1 MGLCGAQGIW
11 PTLLLAASLSGAQSA
26 TSPSAVFGY
35 RDFQAE
41 QKIETKFLAVPSAR
55 LAGEHLKKL
64 SAEPHMAGTPA
75 DRTTVEYV
83 AGKFRE
89 AGLET
94 EIVPYRVLLSRP
106 TELRV
111 QAWNSAG
118 RLLLDGPTPEHVEGD
133 PAADNPQVTVPFNA
147 SSASGDVT
155 GEVVYA
161 NFGRPEDFDHL
172 AAEHIDLHGK
182 IVLVRYGSNF
192 RGVKVR
198 LAEAH
203 GAAGVLIYS
212 DPADDGQGKG
222 DAWPL
227 GPWRPDTG
235 VQRGSVQNLSQY
247 PGDPETPGV
256 ASTLDLPDSARV
268 SPVQSGDQPG
278 IVSIPISAR
287 DAAPILA
294 AMGGPPAPE
303 NWQGGLAFGYRLG
316 PGGARV
322 RLLLK
327 QDNQRRVI
335 WDVIG
340 KVRGSLYPDEWV
352 IAGNHRD
359 AWVYGTVD
367 PVSGTAAM
375 LEAVH
380 GIGALLREG
389 WKPRRTLLFCS
400 WDAEEEGLI
409 GSTEW
414 VEQNARAMEH
424 AVAYFNV
431 DVAVS
436 GPNFY
441 AAAVPSLGEFLR
453 DLTRSISS
461 PVGGTVFEQWS
472 NGLGEQKSH
481 DAANAPAGADEG
493 VRIGALGSG
502 SDFTPFLEHA
512 GVPSA
517 DIGSEGPY
525 GVYHSAF
532 DDFAWYVQNADPHF
546 VYLQEM
552 ARVFGLEALRMA
564 DADVL
569 PLDYVAYARTV
580 QTYLQAARRKAHEAK
595 LAGLDFDASDAAA
608 GRFAAAARCAWSQQS
623 APSGNEAMLD
633 QALRQTESAFLD
645 EAGLPGRPWYR
656 HLIYAPGK
664 TTGYAA
670 VVLPGVSEAIDA
682 GDAQLAAW
690 QLVLLTEALD
700 RAARTLANAAGAQ
713 APCPAAP

>member
-1 MGLCGAQGIW
+1 MGHVAQGIW
-11 PTLLLAASLSGAQSA
+11 LALLLASSLLSAQSA
-26 TSPSAVFGY
+26 PSRSTVFGY
-35 RDFQAE
+35 RNFQAE
-41 QKIETKFLAVPSAR
+41 QKIETKFLAVPSAQ

-75 DRTTVEYV
+75 DRTTAEYV

-133 PAADNPQVTVPFNA
+133 AAADNSGIAAPFNA

-161 NFGRPEDFDHL
+161 NYGRVEDFARL
-172 AAEHIDLHGK
+172 AAAHIDLHGK

-192 RGVKVR
+192 RGIKVR
-198 LAEAH
+198 LAEQR

-212 DPADDGQGKG
+212 DPADDGQSKG

-227 GPWRPDTG
+227 GPWRPDTA
-235 VQRGSVQNLSQY
+235 VQRGSVQYLSQY
-247 PGDPETPGV
+247 PGDPETPGR
-256 ASTLDLPDSARV
+256 ASTLDLPDSARI
-268 SPVQSGDQPG
+268 SAVQSVDQPG
-278 IVSIPISAR
+278 IISIPISAH

-294 AMGGPPAPE
+294 AMNGPLAPE
-303 NWQGGLAFGYRLG
+303 TWQGSMAVRYRLG

-322 RLLLK
+322 RLLLR

-340 KVRGSLYPDEWV
+340 KVRGSTYPDEWV

-380 GIGALLREG
+380 GIGALLRQG

-414 VEQNARAMEH
+414 VEQNARQMEH

-431 DVAVS
+431 DIAVS

-441 AAAVPSLGEFLR
+441 AAAVPSLGQFVR
-453 DLTRSISS
+453 DVTRSISS
-461 PVGGTVFEQWS
+461 PVGGSVYQLWTNDPGRQ
-472 NGLGEQKSH
+472 QSH
-481 DAANAPAGADEG
+481 QAVNVPAGADEG

-502 SDFTPFLEHA
+502 SDFTPFLEHV

-517 DIGSEGPY
+517 DIGSEGSY

-532 DDFAWYVQNADPHF
+532 DDYAWYVQNADPHF
-546 VYLQEM
+546 LYLQQM
-552 ARVFGLEALRMA
+552 ARVFGLQALRMA

-569 PLDYVAYARTV
+569 PLDYVAYARAI
-580 QTYLQAARRKAHEAK
+580 QSYLQAARRKASGAK
-595 LAGLDFDASDAAA
+595 MSGLDFDASDSAAA
-608 GRFAAAARCAWSQQS
+608 RFASAARCAWSLQS
-623 APSGNEAMLD
+623 APSGNQTALD
-633 QALRQTESAFLD
+633 QALRQTESAFLTD
-645 EAGLPGRPWYR
+645 AGLPGRPWYR

-670 VVLPGVSEAIDA
+670 VVLPGVNEAIDA
-682 GDAQLAAW
+682 GDAQLASR
-690 QLVLLTEALD
+690 QLTLVTQALD
-700 RAARTLANAAGAQ
+700 RAANTLNRAAGAKT
-713 APCPAAP
+713 PCPAAP

>member
-1 MGLCGAQGIW
+1 MGLRLAQGFW
-11 PTLLLAASLSGAQSA
+11 PALLLAASSLGAQSA
-26 TSPSAVFGY
+26 APPTAVFGY

-41 QKIETKFLAVPSAR
+41 QKIEAKFLAVPSAR
-55 LAGEHLKKL
+55 LAGEHLKTL
-64 SAEPHMAGTPA
+64 SAEPHMAATPE
-75 DRTTVEYV
+75 DRTTAEYV

-133 PAADNPQVTVPFNA
+133 KAADNPRVGTPFNA

-155 GEVVYA
+155 GDVVYA
-161 NFGRPEDFDHL
+161 NYGRPEDFDHL

-198 LAEAH
+198 LAEQH

-212 DPADDGQGKG
+212 DPSDDGEGKG

-235 VQRGSVQNLSQY
+235 VQRGSVQYLSQY

-268 SPVQSGDQPG
+268 SALQSGDQPG
-278 IVSIPISAR
+278 IVSIPISAH

-294 AMGGPPAPE
+294 AMDGPLAPE
-303 NWQGGLAFGYRLG
+303 NWQGGLPARYRLG

-367 PVSGTAAM
+367 PGSGTAAM
-375 LEAVH
+375 LEAAH
-380 GIGALLREG
+380 GIGALLRAG

-441 AAAVPSLGEFLR
+441 AAAVPSLRQFIR

-461 PVGGTVFEQWS
+461 PIGGTVYQQWS
-472 NGLGEQKSH
+472 NDPGEQRAH

-493 VRIGALGSG
+493 ARVGSLGSG

-517 DIGSEGPY
+517 DIGSEGAY

-532 DDFAWYVQNADPHF
+532 DDYAWYVHNADPHF
-546 VYLQEM
+546 IYLQQM
-552 ARVFGLEALRMA
+552 ARIFGLEVLRMA

-569 PLDYVAYARTV
+569 PLDYVAYARIV
-580 QTYLQAARRKAHEAK
+580 QTYLQAARHKALEAK

-608 GRFAAAARCAWSQQS
+608 GRFAAAASRAYARQS
-623 APSGNEAMLD
+623 APTGNEAILD
-633 QALRQTESAFLD
+633 QALRRTESAFLD

-690 QLVLLTEALD
+690 QLALLTEALD

-713 APCPAAP
+713 VPYSAAP